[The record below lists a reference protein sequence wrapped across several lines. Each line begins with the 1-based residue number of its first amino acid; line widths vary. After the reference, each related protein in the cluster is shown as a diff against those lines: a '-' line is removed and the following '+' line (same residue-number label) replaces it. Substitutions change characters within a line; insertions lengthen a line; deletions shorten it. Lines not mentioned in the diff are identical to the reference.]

1 MSFSLSSSIGQRAVL
16 FQESFELIKV
26 ASLIAGLA
34 PHIVF
39 FEDRMFKGQV
49 VMNVRL
55 LVRLF
60 KLMLWVLLA
69 CAYFTTLNS

>member
-1 MSFSLSSSIGQRAVL
+1 MSFPLSSSIGQRVVL

-26 ASLIAGLA
+26 ASFIAGLA
-34 PHIVF
+34 PHIVL

-60 KLMLWVLLA
+60 KLMLWVFFA
-69 CAYFTTLNS
+69 CA

>member
-1 MSFSLSSSIGQRAVL
+1 MSFSLSSSIGQRVVL
-16 FQESFELIKV
+16 FQESFELIKID
-26 ASLIAGLA
+26 SLIAGLA
-34 PHIVF
+34 PHIVL

-49 VMNVRL
+49 VMSVRL

-69 CAYFTTLNS
+69 CA